1 MKQDYTQLIELI
13 SNQKENFPLDQQF
26 YTDPSIY
33 DIDLETF
40 FYNQWIFVGHESQI
54 KNTGDYFLF
63 EIGNESIIIIRDN
76 NSNINCYYYLYL
88 PYNFM

>member
-33 DIDLETF
+33 NIDSETF
-40 FYNQWIFVGHESQI
+40 FYNQWIFVGHEFVILLRDDSIMFKLSFKGRCCITRDQR
-54 KNTGDYFLF
+54 LS
-63 EIGNESIIIIRDN
+63 ES
-76 NSNINCYYYLYL
+76 
-88 PYNFM
+88 F

>member
-1 MKQDYTQLIELI
+1 MKQDYTQLIKLI
-13 SNQKENFPLDQQF
+13 SDQKENFPLDQQF

-54 KNTGDYFLF
+54 KKYWRLFL
-63 EIGNESIIIIRDN
+63 I
-76 NSNINCYYYLYL
+76 
-88 PYNFM
+88 